1 MLFMRDSLDAMIE
14 PVLDEMGR
22 FYEWS
27 EDEKVGYR
35 KDLQVALENNDLAAL
50 KN

>member
-1 MLFMRDSLDAMIE
+1 
-14 PVLDEMGR
+14 MGR